1 MQFLVIG
8 LGRFGKAVAEALSES
23 GHEVVA
29 VDENEEAVLEVEVMV
44 SQALVMDATNE
55 RALRT
60 LGVKDFDAVI
70 VATSQN
76 IESSLLITMLAKE
89 LGAQKI
95 VAKTSTSLQA
105 KVLKRLGVDLVVYP
119 EKEMGQRVAQILT
132 SPRIF
137 EFIEL
142 SPDYSLVE
150 IVAPEAFV
158 GKTIK
163 KTDARAAY
171 GVNIIG
177 IRRRIP
183 EMDDEGKIT
192 YREETII
199 APPAEEEIG
208 PGDLLIVIA
217 KDENI
222 EALKKL

>member
-8 LGRFGKAVAEALSES
+8 LGRFGKAVAEALADA
-23 GHEVVA
+23 GHDVVA
-29 VDENEEAVLEVEVMV
+29 VDENEEAVMEVEVMV

-76 IESSLLITMLAKE
+76 IVSSLLITMLVKE
-89 LGAQKI
+89 LGAKKI

-119 EKEMGQRVAQILT
+119 EREMGQRVAQILT

-163 KTDARAAY
+163 QTDARAKY
-171 GVNIIG
+171 GVNIIA
-177 IRRRIP
+177 IRRKVP
-183 EMDDEGKIT
+183 EMSEDGKMTYKEEMIIT
-192 YREETII
+192 
-199 APPAEEEIG
+199 PPAEEEIRA
-208 PGDLLIVIA
+208 GDLLVVIA

-222 EALKKL
+222 EALKRL

>member
-8 LGRFGKAVAEALSES
+8 IGRFGKAVAEALADA
-23 GHEVVA
+23 GHDVVA
-29 VDENEEAVLEVEVMV
+29 VDENEEAVLEVEVLV

-95 VAKTSTSLQA
+95 VAKTSTHLQA

-132 SPRIF
+132 SPKIF
-137 EFIEL
+137 DFVEL
-142 SPDYSLVE
+142 SPNHSLVE
-150 IVAPEAFV
+150 IVAPDEFA
-158 GKTIK
+158 GKTIRQ
-163 KTDARAAY
+163 TAARANH

-177 IRRRIP
+177 IRRRVP
-183 EMDDEGKIT
+183 EMGEDGKVT
-192 YREETII
+192 YKEETII
-199 APPAEEEIG
+199 TPSPDEEIG
-208 PGDLLIVIA
+208 SGDLLIIIG

>member
-8 LGRFGKAVAEALSES
+8 IGRFGKAVAEALADA
-23 GHEVVA
+23 GHDVVA

-76 IESSLLITMLAKE
+76 IESSLLIAMLAKE
-89 LGAQKI
+89 LGARKI
-95 VAKTSTSLQA
+95 VAKTSTPLQA

-119 EKEMGQRVAQILT
+119 EKEMGHRVAQMLT
-132 SPRIF
+132 SPKIF

-142 SPDYSLVE
+142 SPDHSLVE
-150 IVAPEAFV
+150 IVAPEAFA
-158 GKTIK
+158 GKTIRQ
-163 KTDARAAY
+163 TDAGAKY

-177 IRRRIP
+177 IKRRIP
-183 EMDDEGKIT
+183 EMDEGGKLT
-192 YREETII
+192 YKEETII
-199 APPAEEEIG
+199 TPSAEEEIG
-208 PGDLLIVIA
+208 SGDLLIVIA

>member
-8 LGRFGKAVAEALSES
+8 IGRFGKAVAEALAEA

-29 VDENEEAVLEVEVMV
+29 VDENEEAVMEVEVTV

-60 LGVKDFDAVI
+60 LGIADFDAVI

-76 IESSLLITMLAKE
+76 VESSLLITMLAKE
-89 LGAQKI
+89 LGAKKI
-95 VAKTSTSLQA
+95 VAKTATALQA
-105 KVLKRLGVDLVVYP
+105 KVLKRLGADLVVYP
-119 EKEMGQRVAQILT
+119 ERDMGQRIAQILT
-132 SPRIF
+132 SSRVF

-163 KTDARAAY
+163 QTDARATY

-177 IRRRIP
+177 IRRRVP
-183 EMDDEGKIT
+183 EIDEDGKVT
-192 YREETII
+192 YKEETII
-199 APPAEEEIG
+199 TPSSDQEIS
-208 PGDLLIVIA
+208 PGDLLIIIA

>member
-8 LGRFGKAVAEALSES
+8 IGRFGKAVAEALADA
-23 GHEVVA
+23 GHDVVA

-60 LGVKDFDAVI
+60 LGVGDFDAVI

-89 LGAQKI
+89 LGAKKI
-95 VAKTSTSLQA
+95 VAKTSTLLQA

-142 SPDYSLVE
+142 SPTHSLVE
-150 IVAPEAFV
+150 IVAPEIFA

-163 KTDARAAY
+163 QTNARADY

-177 IRRRIP
+177 IKRRVP
-183 EMDDEGKIT
+183 EMDENGQVT

-199 APPAEEEIG
+199 APSPDEGIG
-208 PGDLLIVIA
+208 SGDLLIVIA